1 MVIICKHDIM
11 EFKSAHSSGQMDSLN
26 KGKGF
31 VISEYHCLV
40 NKARNQFKQK
50 QRWKEAQSEMHFSG
64 A

>member
-1 MVIICKHDIM
+1 M